1 MSNETLL
8 KWKLRGLSGLL
19 VPVLFALL
27 PDAADAQQVYH
38 ACYIPAVG
46 AMYQIKAS
54 GLPSACLSGSHV
66 EISWNQQGPQGDTG
80 DPGPPGAKGDPGDQG
95 IQGEPGPPGA
105 KGDPGDQGIQGIQG
119 EPGPPGAKGDPG
131 DQGIQGEPGPPGAKG
146 DPGDQGIQGIQ
157 GEPGPPGAKG
167 DPGDQGIQGEPGPPG
182 AKGDPG
188 DPGPQGVPGPPGEPG
203 VAGLWREW
211 ETRAYRPG
219 ESGAVTVTCPE
230 RKYALGGGFSLGSGA
245 PTTIRV
251 LSSAPQGDPPNQWN
265 AWVENNGVIT
275 WSVQVWAVCAYVNP

>member
-80 DPGPPGAKGDPGDQG
+80 D
-95 IQGEPGPPGA
+95 
-105 KGDPGDQGIQGIQG
+105 
-119 EPGPPGAKGDPG
+119 PGPPGAKGDPG